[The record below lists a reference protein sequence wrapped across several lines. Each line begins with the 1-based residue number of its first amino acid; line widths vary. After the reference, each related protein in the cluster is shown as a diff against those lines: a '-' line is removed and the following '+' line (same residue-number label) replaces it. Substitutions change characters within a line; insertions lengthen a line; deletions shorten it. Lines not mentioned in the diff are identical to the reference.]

1 MSAVSRERVYGS
13 GGHRPPL
20 RFEQLELAFEDC
32 SRPALPGRLVLGR
45 HGDPAAAGPW
55 LHQSGYDAD
64 LSCKAREL
72 LLANGAGRIAGE
84 VRVEWNTRLKSCAGR
99 ADYRRKLILLNP
111 RLHEHGT
118 AEVDRTFRHELAHLL
133 AQFRAGRRRILPHGN
148 EWRDACQ
155 DLGIGDETRCHN
167 LPFPVSERPR
177 RFLYKCPN
185 CQRDFARTRRIR
197 RAIACLACCR
207 AHNGGEFDPRFRLRL
222 ITVS

>member
-1 MSAVSRERVYGS
+1 MSAVSREPLHRS

-20 RFEQLELAFEDC
+20 QFAQLELPLDGC
-32 SRPALPGRLVLGR
+32 SRPALSGRFVLGQ
-45 HGDPAAAGPW
+45 HGDPAAARPR
-55 LHQSGYDAD
+55 LQRSGEDAD
-64 LSCKAREL
+64 LERKAREL
-72 LLANGAGRIAGE
+72 LLANSAGRMADE
-84 VRVEWNTRLKSCAGR
+84 VRVEWSPRLKSCAGR

-118 AEVDRTFRHELAHLL
+118 AEIDRTFRHELAHLL
-133 AQFRAGRRRILPHGN
+133 AQFRAGRRGILPHGN
-148 EWRDACQ
+148 EWREACQ

-167 LPFPVSERPR
+167 LPFPISERPR

-207 AHNGGEFDPRFRLRL
+207 AHNGGEFDARFRLRL
-222 ITVS
+222 C